1 MSHTYILHI
10 SLLDSHITSLNCFEG
25 DNPSVSSGPAISLGW
40 EYSEIMTPTLD
51 EYENTRGKR
60 RSKIEMVMPRHIREQ
75 ILKMECECSRA
86 DIAGCIREINHIKFQ
101 RRKTVHNLSSAKTEE
116 RLENFQ
122 RKLSEMICARKR
134 VDAHIQEWWYANADQ
149 WKNE

>member
-1 MSHTYILHI
+1 MTCVL
-10 SLLDSHITSLNCFEG
+10 TSRFFSSG

-40 EYSEIMTPTLD
+40 EYSEIMTPSLD
-51 EYENTRGKR
+51 DYENARGKR
-60 RSKIEMVMPRHIREQ
+60 RSKIEMAMPRHIREQ

-101 RRKTVHNLSSAKTEE
+101 RRKTVHNLNSSKAEE

-122 RKLSEMICARKR
+122 RKLSHMICARKK

-149 WKNE
+149 WKE